1 LPERDLLLWQLATGN
16 SVGAVR
22 VAIFILRRVL
32 VTIPVWFAVL
42 TLVFLMRPLVP
53 GDPVAIMFFG
63 RSSSQDAMD
72 AMRKDLGLDKPL
84 TSQYVSYV
92 KGVMQGDLGTSITT
106 RRPVIDEIK
115 ARYPATLKLAVGSLL
130 ISTLVGLI
138 AGILAAVYKDTLID
152 TGAMVVSLAGLSM
165 PAFWFGLLMIYFFA
179 VRLGWFDVIPDG
191 SLKSLVLPA
200 VTLGLIASSV
210 IARLVR
216 SAMLEV
222 LGQDFIRTARAKGL
236 RERQVLIRHA
246 LGNAMIPVVTI
257 LGLQFG
263 GLLSGA
269 FIIEAVFA
277 WHGIGELAVNALGRR
292 DFPLIQG
299 IVLVIATSYL
309 LVNLMVDVLYA
320 FLDPRISLQ

>member
-1 LPERDLLLWQLATGN
+1 MAL
-16 SVGAVR
+16 
-22 VAIFILRRVL
+22 FILRRVL
-32 VTIPVWFAVL
+32 VTIPVWFAVMS
-42 TLVFLMRPLVP
+42 LVFLMRPLVP
-53 GDPVAIMFFG
+53 GDPVEIMFFG
-63 RSSSQDAMD
+63 RTSSREAIE

-84 TSQYVSYV
+84 TTQYIAYV
-92 KGVMQGDLGTSITT
+92 TGVMRGDLGTSITT
-106 RRPVIDEIK
+106 RRPVAEEIR
-115 ARYPATLKLAVGSLL
+115 ARYPATLKLALGSLL
-130 ISTLVGLI
+130 ISSLIGLI
-138 AGILAAVYKDTLID
+138 AGMLAAIHKDSIIDTL
-152 TGAMVVSLAGLSM
+152 AMMISIAGLSM

-191 SLKSLVLPA
+191 GLKSLVLPA

-210 IARLVR
+210 VARLVR

-277 WHGIGELAVNALGRR
+277 WHGIGELGVNALGRR

-299 IVLVIATSYL
+299 IVLVVATSYL
-309 LVNLMVDVLYA
+309 LVNLLVDVLYA
-320 FLDPRISLQ
+320 FLDPRIDLR